1 MSEFEQIF
9 EAGKL
14 KAFTVEP
21 KPLETAQKSNLK
33 RLQVSLTSSIRLQC
47 RVGSPCAAIFFQI
60 LFLSIDF
67 RDVMRPVM
75 LLFRVSRLQICAK
88 NIIFG
93 TCHLLLFKILHQF
106 FSRLDSRLF
115 TTPCFRSHMQNCLV
129 NFPLE
134 RYILGNG
141 RTGVE
146 QHRCYW
152 FVVVVCSVDILVE
165 SGYSR
170 SGSSSD

>member
-33 RLQVSLTSSIRLQC
+33 RLQVSLTSSIRLRC

-75 LLFRVSRLQICAK
+75 LLFHVSRVQNCAK
-88 NIIFG
+88 NII
-93 TCHLLLFKILHQF
+93 LARVIRF
-106 FSRLDSRLF
+106 FSKYYINFYPDSILDYLPLRVFVATEL
-115 TTPCFRSHMQNCLV
+115 PCKFSA
-129 NFPLE
+129 
-134 RYILGNG
+134 
-141 RTGVE
+141 
-146 QHRCYW
+146 
-152 FVVVVCSVDILVE
+152 
-165 SGYSR
+165 
-170 SGSSSD
+170 